1 MPITIHNESS
11 RTQIDSGSIA
21 DADFSYKYPRKL
33 DLRPDSELHG
43 DIVDKVLQNA
53 QEAHDSISQRY
64 DVWREIQKTLTVF
77 VSPSVKQE
85 ALAAGDQTVPVIVP
99 SSYAI
104 LETILTFMV
113 AAFIQE
119 PVFRYDPVGPEDTI
133 GAALLELIVQTQVEK
148 AKMGLNLHT
157 QWRDG
162 LAYGLGPVSPY
173 WDVKHGKRRRTKTL
187 KDETTGVEQEEIV
200 AEEAILYEG
209 NALNSIDPFLYLPDP
224 TVAAQDIQKGRYVGW
239 VYGDNKLSLLSEE
252 LEDDS
257 GLFNV
262 KYLRFITG
270 QSRYMSGSR
279 DSEDRAATN
288 VPHTEYKTSMD
299 SPVDLLVQY
308 VTLIPEDWK
317 LGSGQKPEKWRFM
330 VAGDSILVS
339 AQPLDLDHNM
349 YPVGVVAPDYDG
361 YSATPI
367 SRVEV
372 SLGMQNIVDWLFNS
386 HIANV
391 RKAVNDTLIVDP
403 SLINMNDVRHPKPG
417 GIIRTRRANWGKGVQ
432 NAIEQ
437 LKVSDITQGNMRDI
451 QFILNQLKEDTSAV
465 DVISGVVR
473 EGGERRSATE
483 FRDARTSAL
492 SKISKTVIVMA
503 LQSMQDLGFMF
514 ASQTQQLM
522 SEPMKVKLTGRWE
535 TDLRLEYG
543 DQQNA
548 LVDPRDIMVD
558 TDVVVKSG
566 TIPGSEPVELWI
578 QLLQTIGANPQ
589 LSAEYDIG
597 RILMHIARQL
607 GATNARD
614 FIRVQGQPG
623 QQQQIQPEVQSTT
636 KVLDQVQAGNLVP
649 VEAIQ

>member
-1 MPITIHNESS
+1 MPITLHNESS

-33 DLRPDSELHG
+33 DLRPDSELHR
-43 DIVDKVLQNA
+43 DIVERVLQNA

-64 DVWREIQKTLTVF
+64 GVWREIQKTLTVF
-77 VSPSVKQE
+77 VSPGVKRE
-85 ALAAGDQTVPVIVP
+85 ALAAGDQIVPVIIP

-119 PVFRYDPVGPEDTI
+119 PIFRYDPVGPEDTL
-133 GAALLELIVQTQVEK
+133 GAALLEIIIQTQVEK
-148 AKMGLNLHT
+148 AKMGLSLHT

-162 LAYGLGPVSPY
+162 LAYGIGPVSPY
-173 WDVKHGKRRRTKTL
+173 WDVKHGRRRRSKTSIN
-187 KDETTGVEQEEIV
+187 ETTGIEEEGIV
-200 AEEAILYEG
+200 AEDTILYEG
-209 NALNSIDPFLYLPDP
+209 NTLNSIDPFLYLPDP

-239 VYGDNKLSLLSEE
+239 AYGDNKLSLLSEE

-262 KYLRFITG
+262 KYLKFITG
-270 QSRYMSGSR
+270 QSRFMSGSR
-279 DSEDRAATN
+279 GSEDRAATGS
-288 VPHTEYKTSMD
+288 PRTEYKTSMD

-317 LGSGQKPEKWRFM
+317 LGSSQKPEKWRFL
-330 VAGDSILVS
+330 VAGDSILIS

-367 SRVEV
+367 SRIEV

-403 SLINMNDVRHPKPG
+403 SLINMNDVRNPKPG

-432 NAIEQ
+432 NAVEQ
-437 LKVSDITQGNMRDI
+437 LKISDITQRNMGDI

-492 SKISKTVIVMA
+492 SKVSKTAIIMA
-503 LQSMQDLGFMF
+503 MQSMQDLGFMF

-535 TDLRLEYG
+535 SDLRLEYG
-543 DQQNA
+543 DQQNTM
-548 LVDPRDIMVD
+548 VDPRDIMVD

-566 TIPGSEPVELWI
+566 TIPGSEPVDLWI
-578 QLLQTIGANPQ
+578 QILQVMGTNPE
-589 LSAEYDIG
+589 LTAGWDSN

-614 FIRVQGQPG
+614 FIKASG
-623 QQQQIQPEVQSTT
+623 QQQQVQPEVQSTT

-649 VEAIQ
+649 VEAMQ